1 MAPLY
6 KQYLRRPIHSR
17 EGDNEN
23 GHELLDM
30 DGLPCYAL
38 VKPPP
43 EYQLAV
49 HMPRPESPDDDHRAH
64 QSDKYVLVPNQDL

>member
-1 MAPLY
+1 MMPLY
-6 KQYLRRPIHSR
+6 KQYLRRSNHPRDEDH
-17 EGDNEN
+17 EN
-23 GHELLDM
+23 GHELIDM

-49 HMPRPESPDDDHRAH
+49 HMPKPESPDEDHCAH
-64 QSDKYVLVPNQDL
+64 QSDKYILVPNQDL